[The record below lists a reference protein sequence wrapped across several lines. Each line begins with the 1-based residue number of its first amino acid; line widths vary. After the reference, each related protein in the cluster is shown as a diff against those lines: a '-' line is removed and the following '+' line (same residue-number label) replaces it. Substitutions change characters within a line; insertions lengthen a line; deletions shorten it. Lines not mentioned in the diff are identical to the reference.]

1 MINNGF
7 RICDT
12 VDLSR
17 PGSPGESVL
26 ELPIDGATSS
36 NLGISRP
43 PSSQTHSSSSS
54 RPPSSSS
61 RLLSIS
67 ASTNPEVTSLTE
79 STPYTKELGST
90 HTGQKRM
97 RTVQDINRDRNSARK
112 RGLSDLNQE
121 TATITRVQGNRK
133 SQLFKAT

>member
-36 NLGISRP
+36 NLG
-43 PSSQTHSSSSS
+43 TS
-54 RPPSSSS
+54 RPPSSS
-61 RLLSIS
+61 RPLSIS
-67 ASTNPEVTSLTE
+67 ASTNTEATILTE
-79 STPYTKELGST
+79 STPFTNEHGST
-90 HTGQKRM
+90 RTGKNRM
-97 RTVQDINRDRNSARK
+97 RTVHDMNRDRNSTRK
-112 RGLSDLNQE
+112 RGLSELSQE
-121 TATITRVQGNRK
+121 TGTKTRVQGNRK
-133 SQLFKAT
+133 SQIFKAT

>member
-17 PGSPGESVL
+17 PGSPGESVI

-43 PSSQTHSSSSS
+43 PSSQTHSSSS
-54 RPPSSSS
+54 

-67 ASTNPEVTSLTE
+67 ASTNLEVTSLTE
-79 STPYTKELGST
+79 YTPFTKELGST

-133 SQLFKAT
+133 SQLFKTT

>member
-1 MINNGF
+1 LINNGF

-43 PSSQTHSSSSS
+43 PSSQTHSSSS
-54 RPPSSSS
+54 

-67 ASTNPEVTSLTE
+67 ASTNLEVTSLTE
-79 STPYTKELGST
+79 YTPFTKELGST

-112 RGLSDLNQE
+112 RGLSDLSQE